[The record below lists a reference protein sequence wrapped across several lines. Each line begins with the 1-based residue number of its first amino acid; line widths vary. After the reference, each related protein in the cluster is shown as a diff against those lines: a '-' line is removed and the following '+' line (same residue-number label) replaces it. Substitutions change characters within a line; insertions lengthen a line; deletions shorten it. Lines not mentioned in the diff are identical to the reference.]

1 MSKDELYNTLDKLG
15 MIDTEG
21 LKLEEFYKTC
31 ENNASLFAFIEDLF
45 CENDLN
51 AIQRLLFC
59 IIKGIR

>member
-15 MIDTEG
+15 MIGTEG

-45 CENDLN
+45 RENDLN
-51 AIQRLLFC
+51 AKQ
-59 IIKGIR
+59 